1 MSEEDKKKKLE
12 KMNLLKKKREAAK
25 ITEVSDLTQQDDIVV
40 SIADSN

>member
-25 ITEVSDLTQQDDIVV
+25 ISEVKDLTQQEVGSV
-40 SIADSN
+40 ADSN